1 MQLTMTSMQL
11 QLNSELFGALQVI
24 SEDEGLMK
32 KAVKALK
39 KLVAQKKA
47 IEETE
52 YLMSSPAMA
61 EIIRQGQED
70 IKNGKGKTVTLDD
83 IWK

>member
-1 MQLTMTSMQL
+1 MTAVQM
-11 QLNSELFGALQVI
+11 QLNSELFGALQII

-32 KAVKALK
+32 KAIKSLK
-39 KLVAQKKA
+39 RIASKKKA
-47 IEETE
+47 QNETE

-61 EIIRQGQED
+61 EVIRQGQED
-70 IKNGKGKTVTLDD
+70 IKNGRGRVIKLED